1 MSVWE
6 WGYNNHVITGESY
19 FLFGEKDSLLGTSVY
34 LPSHEDAIGTLQFL
48 VGKVI
53 WIEGLQELCK
63 RRELPP
69 VFLVHLLWCIPL
81 PGQEGVPP
89 ANYLSLKECAEVTF
103 WWYFLTRLPR
113 RPLGLKWAPFR
124 TDTASHTRAPAPL
137 TLRKRREEEE
147 GSWRRGVWDP
157 EGERGGREAVE
168 EGGYVWEGRRRKK
181 GERVK
186 ENVIVP

>member
-1 MSVWE
+1 MCPDSHTSSFHHKPGHECLGMRLQQLCHNW
-6 WGYNNHVITGESY
+6 ESY

-48 VGKVI
+48 IGKVI

-89 ANYLSLKECAEVTF
+89 ANYLSLKECGEGWV
-103 WWYFLTRLPR
+103 LL
-113 RPLGLKWAPFR
+113 
-124 TDTASHTRAPAPL
+124 
-137 TLRKRREEEE
+137 EE
-147 GSWRRGVWDP
+147 GGGGNG
-157 EGERGGREAVE
+157 EGERRQKDK
-168 EGGYVWEGRRRKK
+168 WEKAY
-181 GERVK
+181 EIDQTL
-186 ENVIVP
+186 IV